1 MPTNFAYILMLAL
14 LSALLSGISG
24 CKDCTSL
31 ANNDDLPQ
39 GKGPLLL
46 LYRGEDFKDGT
57 IGMPEGY
64 VSQEFVPGIR
74 SLKCP
79 PGYEVILTDQPENMG
94 EFLILSGDI
103 PSLEPYHFSGRVKSL
118 RFSRI
123 MHTQIFG
130 NPGFAGEQMV
140 LQFGVTELP
149 EPSVFGSLKVPIGMS
164 VKLTT
169 VYGPRFL
176 KREIVLTSDSKQ
188 LPFSEPV
195 EKIEV
200 TFQKPEL

>member
-1 MPTNFAYILMLAL
+1 MFALFLASL
-14 LSALLSGISG
+14 PVFLA
-24 CKDCTSL
+24 CTDCTSL

-39 GKGPLLL
+39 GNGPLLF
-46 LYRGEDFKDGT
+46 LYRGEDFQDGP

-64 VSQEFVPGIR
+64 VSREFAPEIR

-94 EFLILSGDI
+94 KFLILSGDI

-118 RFSRI
+118 RYSRVQ
-123 MHTQIFG
+123 HTQIFEK
-130 NPGFAGEQMV
+130 PGFAGKQLV
-140 LQFGVTELP
+140 LPFGITELP
-149 EPSVFGSLKVPIGMS
+149 KFPVFGSLKVPIGMS

-169 VYGPRFL
+169 VYGPRFS
-176 KREIVLTSDSKQ
+176 KREIVITSDSEQ
-188 LPFSEPV
+188 LSFSEPV

-200 TFQKPEL
+200 SFQKPEL

>member
-1 MPTNFAYILMLAL
+1 M
-14 LSALLSGISG
+14 
-24 CKDCTSL
+24 
-31 ANNDDLPQ
+31 ANNVSLFFVLLLASLPAFRACQDCSSLENNDNLPQ
-39 GKGPLLL
+39 GNGPLLL
-46 LYRGEDFKDGT
+46 LYRGENFQDGP

-64 VSQEFVPGIR
+64 VSQEFAQAIR

-79 PGYEVILTDQPENMG
+79 PGYEVIFTDQPENMG
-94 EFLILSGDI
+94 DFLILSGDI

-123 MHTQIFG
+123 MHTQIFEK
-130 NPGFAGEQMV
+130 PGFSGNQQV
-140 LQFGVTELP
+140 LPFGVTELP
-149 EPSVFGSLKVPIGMS
+149 ELPVFGSLKVPIGMS

-169 VYGPRFL
+169 VYGPRFS
-176 KREIVLTSDSKQ
+176 KREIVLTSDSEQ

-200 TFQKPEL
+200 SFQKPEL